1 MLTTSRFC
9 HSLTLIALTLL
20 VVGCSPESPQ
30 ESTTPHGNSADDSQ
44 ISQIIAKAEI
54 NNPSD
59 FARPRE
65 PLFFPLEDIGLA
77 DDDPLIKQLG
87 VKSKD
92 SYLPSQLVD
101 RDGDGGIDNL
111 LVILDMD
118 PGASYQLTFV
128 SNAEAARAREQVPAQ
143 AQAEISHKVGG
154 EWKDNKYV
162 GGEFKN
168 VDELT
173 PPEHY
178 TDHGEWIR
186 YEGPG
191 IESDKVGYRVY
202 LDWRN
207 GFDIFGKKT
216 SDLVLQNVG
225 QDGYDSYHE
234 PADWGMDIL
243 KVGQSLGAGGYGY
256 WDGEAVQLVSDV
268 EEHTV
273 RIVENGPLYAAMTI
287 DYQGWAINE
296 QAVDL
301 DAQLAMTAGSRLVH
315 TRLTLSEPLAN
326 MAIGMVKHPGTE
338 LIQGDTDTSGY
349 TWTYTASWGE
359 QSLSDDEPLLG
370 MAVIYRRSHRDQ
382 QTEDDSSYVSVMDTA
397 GSRADIGEV
406 EYYFLAAWEGE
417 PNGITSREAF
427 VNYLNQTVERLTLTP
442 RIRFESTLSQKTKAG
457 DLSAESAL
465 AWSKRLANSE
475 LQRKTLSYHAGG
487 WDINR
492 RRPPKFEYDI
502 IGLQPLAYMELHEEE
517 PKAEYAEVPY
527 KTTATFVSAGGDLHN
542 YAYDSFNIDYIKP
555 GDVLLRLYQ
564 QTEEEKYRLGVEQL
578 RQQLREHPRTEN
590 GAFWHKKSYPYQV
603 WLDGVYMGMPFLA
616 QYALMFEKGE
626 QREHSLSEVVREFQI
641 AYDILRDPET
651 GLYYHAWDESRQM
664 NWADP
669 DTGLSP
675 HFWARGV
682 GWYAMALVDVLE
694 ILPED
699 REDLRAPLLK
709 AVQDLA
715 PALAAVQDETGTWFQ
730 ILDQPERIGN
740 YRESTATAMFSYFFA
755 KAVRLGYLPDSYGE
769 TAIKAYNGLINEFV
783 TVHPDGQISMT
794 NQCLVAG
801 LGFGRDGSYRYYM
814 SERIFENDPKG
825 NGPFILAGV
834 EMHRLLKP

>member
-1 MLTTSRFC
+1 MPTRHFFSRYFP
-9 HSLTLIALTLL
+9 LGLMALAAA
-20 VVGCSPESPQ
+20 GCLPQ
-30 ESTTPHGNSADDSQ
+30 EDKTPQANAAPEQAAPTAVLARAQVS
-44 ISQIIAKAEI
+44 
-54 NNPSD
+54 NPSD
-59 FARPRE
+59 FARPQE

-77 DDDPLIKQLG
+77 ADDPRIEQLG
-87 VKSKD
+87 AKAED
-92 SYLPSQLVD
+92 SYLPSQPVD
-101 RDGDGGIDNL
+101 RDGDGAIDNL
-111 LVILDMD
+111 MVSLDMN

-128 SNAEAARAREQVPAQ
+128 SDAEAAEARGQLPAQ
-143 AQAEISHKVGG
+143 TQAEISHKVGG
-154 EWKDNKYV
+154 EWQGSQYV

-168 VDELT
+168 VEELT

-216 SDLVLQNVG
+216 SALVLQDVG

-243 KVGQSLGAGGYGY
+243 KVGQSLGAGGYGF
-256 WDGEAVQLVSDV
+256 WNGEAVQLVSTV

-273 RIVENGPLYAAMTI
+273 RIVENGPLYAAMAI
-287 DYQGWAINE
+287 DYRGWAVNE
-296 QAVDL
+296 QTVDL
-301 DAQLAMTAGSRLVH
+301 GAQLAMHAGSRLVH
-315 TRLTLSEPLAN
+315 TRLTLSEPLPN
-326 MAIGMVKHPGTE
+326 MAIGMVRHPGTE
-338 LIQGDTDTSGY
+338 LIQGNTDTSGY

-359 QSLSDDEPLLG
+359 QSLSEDDKLLG
-370 MAVIYRRSHRDQ
+370 MAVIYRRGHRDT
-382 QTEDDSSYVSVMDTA
+382 QTEDDSSYVSVMKTA
-397 GSRADIGEV
+397 SSRAGIGEV

-427 VNYLNQTVERLTLTP
+427 VEYLDQTVERLTLTP
-442 RIRFESTLSQKTKAG
+442 RIRFESALSEAAKTETPAVQHP
-457 DLSAESAL
+457 L
-465 AWSKRLANSE
+465 AWSRRLADAE
-475 LQRKTLSYHAGG
+475 LQRKALSYHADG
-487 WDINR
+487 WDVNR
-492 RRPPKFEYDI
+492 RRVPKFEYDI
-502 IGLQPLAYMELHEEE
+502 IGLQPQAYMELHQEA
-517 PKAEYAEVPY
+517 PDPAYGEVPH
-527 KTTATFVSAGGDLHN
+527 KTTATFVTDDGELRN
-542 YAYDSFNIDYIKP
+542 YSYNSFNIDYIKP

-564 QTEEEKYRLGVEQL
+564 QTGEEKYRHGAARL
-578 RQQLREHPRTEN
+578 RQQLKEHPRTKN

-616 QYALMFEKGE
+616 QYALLFEEGE
-626 QREHSLSEVVREFQI
+626 AREHSLKEVVKEFQI
-641 AYDILRDPET
+641 AYDTLRDPDT

-664 NWADP
+664 DWADP
-669 DTGLSP
+669 ETGLSP

-709 AVQDLA
+709 AVRDLA
-715 PALAAVQDETGTWFQ
+715 PALVAVQDDTGTWFQ

-755 KAVRLGYLPDSYGE
+755 KAVRLGYLPESYRQ
-769 TAIKAYNGLINEFV
+769 TALAAYKGLIGEFV
-783 TVHPDGQISMT
+783 TVHPDGLISMT

-801 LGFGRDGSYRYYM
+801 LGFGRDGSYHYYM

-834 EMHRLLKP
+834 EMHRLLKK